1 MNERKR
7 RLMEDIRRRRAERP
21 RFGHRRL
28 TALLRDDGWRVSK
41 ETVRLICRAE
51 GLKVPPIKPK
61 RRVPGSVR
69 KPGLIASGKDDVWAL
84 DFAHDRTED
93 GRPLKILAV
102 VDEHTRE
109 CLALVVDWRMRCG
122 GVIETLRELFLVR
135 GMPRHIRSDN
145 GPELIARRLKGWL
158 EGFGV
163 DHEYI
168 EPGKPWQNGH
178 IESFNGRLRDELLA
192 GELLPTLAEARW
204 LLERWQ
210 LDYNHRRPHSALGY
224 TTPAAYAAGLES
236 VGLSASGDG
245 PPGRLG
251 EAVAEHSA
259 ALRAQQ
265 QPGRGAVTLS

>member
-1 MNERKR
+1 VNERKR
-7 RLMEDIRRRRAERP
+7 RLTDDIRRHRVERP

-28 TALLRDDGWRVSK
+28 TVLLRGDGWRVSK
-41 ETVRLICRAE
+41 EAVRRICRDE

-61 RRVPGSVR
+61 RRVPGHGP
-69 KPGLIASGKDDVWAL
+69 KPRLIASGKDDVWAL

-102 VDEHTRE
+102 VDEFTRE
-109 CLALVVDWRMRCG
+109 CLALIVDRRMRCG

-135 GMPRHIRSDN
+135 GVPRHIRSDN
-145 GPELIARRLKGWL
+145 GPELIARRLKSWL

-163 DHEYI
+163 DHEHI

-178 IESFNGRLRDELLA
+178 VESFNGRLRDELLA

-224 TTPAAYAAGLES
+224 TAPAAYASGLES
-236 VGLSASGDG
+236 VGVSTPGEG
-245 PPGRLG
+245 PPGRVG
-251 EAVAEHSA
+251 DAGAEHSA
-259 ALRAQQ
+259 ALRAQHQ
-265 QPGRGAVTLS
+265 RGRGAVILS